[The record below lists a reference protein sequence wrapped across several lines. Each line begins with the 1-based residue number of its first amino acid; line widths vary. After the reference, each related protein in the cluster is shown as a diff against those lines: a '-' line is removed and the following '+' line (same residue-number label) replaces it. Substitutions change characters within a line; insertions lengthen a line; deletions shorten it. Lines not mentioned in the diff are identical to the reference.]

1 MDDLDP
7 KRAKVRGAEP
17 TGARGH
23 RKRGDRRR
31 SLTRSINRIGDVQ
44 LGRHPIDFLQLL
56 VVPLLIIGIWQAFF
70 QTSDLGKALQRART
84 APVAETADLA
94 GAEPGT
100 DAVLGGRLGVASN
113 VFFPVD
119 PAAAAYRL
127 VLYKRERW
135 ECEEDSDGDYKGTW
149 RFSAYVAPDVIA
161 LNGREIAIRLDRP
174 MSMSGDLFTSPTV
187 EEGWGWRCDG
197 RREGSIR
204 FVGYYDGDS
213 ICVFGRTGSAGVLVV
228 ERLHGGD
235 CESFIAHLEERAKGA
250 RKAGS
255 IFLGIALLIEVVWL
269 GIRVLPRLAR
279 RQR

>member
-1 MDDLDP
+1 L
-7 KRAKVRGAEP
+7 
-17 TGARGH
+17 
-23 RKRGDRRR
+23 
-31 SLTRSINRIGDVQ
+31 
-44 LGRHPIDFLQLL
+44 LQVL
-56 VVPLLIIGIWQAFF
+56 VVSLLIFGILRAFF
-70 QTSDLGKALQRART
+70 EAPDLRQALQRART

-127 VLYKRERW
+127 VLYKRQRW
-135 ECEEDSDGDYKGTW
+135 ECKEDTDGDYKGSW
-149 RFSAYVAPDVIA
+149 RLSAYIAPDFVT

-213 ICVFGRTGSAGVLVV
+213 ICVFGRTGPAGVLVV
-228 ERLHGGD
+228 EHLHGGD
-235 CESFIAHLEERAKGA
+235 CESFIAHLEGRARSA

-255 IFLGIALLIEVVWL
+255 ILLGIALLIETVWL
-269 GIRVLPRLAR
+269 GIRVLPRLVRKR
-279 RQR
+279 R